1 MNASVPML
9 WTTPCECSESTLT
22 SGGRYPGIGPSK
34 HSEQKRTRRLKMDT
48 RTLSEVA
55 VEVEELEI
63 EEIEEIVA
71 PGAAL
76 AG

>member
-1 MNASVPML
+1 
-9 WTTPCECSESTLT
+9 
-22 SGGRYPGIGPSK
+22 
-34 HSEQKRTRRLKMDT
+34 MDT

>member
-1 MNASVPML
+1 
-9 WTTPCECSESTLT
+9 
-22 SGGRYPGIGPSK
+22 
-34 HSEQKRTRRLKMDT
+34 MDT

-71 PGAAL
+71 PGAVL
-76 AG
+76 TS